1 MKNKIGLLILLIS
14 LVGGVYWFGFRVEP
28 MVGENIATE
37 VVGEEEVYLTI
48 DFGDETTSYSGA
60 LFEEDTVLTILKRFS
75 EKKHELLIKDYDFG
89 SLVMSIDGKENNSD
103 KSWIYFVNG
112 NSGEVGADQKIV
124 EKGDL
129 VEWRYIKP
137 IY

>member
-1 MKNKIGLLILLIS
+1 MKKKIGLLAVLIS
-14 LVGGVYWFGFRVEP
+14 LVGGVYWFGYRETPEVNK
-28 MVGENIATE
+28 NITAE

-48 DFGDETTSYSGA
+48 DFGDEISSYSGV
-60 LFEEDTVLTILKRFS
+60 LSDEDTVLTILRRFS
-75 EKKHELLIKDYDFG
+75 EDKHELLIKDYDFG
-89 SLVMSIDGKENNSD
+89 SLVVGIDGKENISD

-112 NSGEVGADQKIV
+112 NSGEVGADQKVV
-124 EKGDL
+124 EKGDA